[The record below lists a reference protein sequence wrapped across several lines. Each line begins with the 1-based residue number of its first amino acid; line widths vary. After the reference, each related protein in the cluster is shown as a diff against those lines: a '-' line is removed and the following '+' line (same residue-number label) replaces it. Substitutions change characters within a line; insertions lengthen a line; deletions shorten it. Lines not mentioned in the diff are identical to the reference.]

1 LSSPKSTIDSSTD
14 LDSLCSAIVLAYLR
28 TYAPKSSDFYIP
40 LSNLPRADLSLR
52 PELLP
57 VLSHAGLKLE
67 DLITLS
73 DLPPTSKRSAQLPPE
88 KTSWVLVDHNALQ
101 GDLGRTYGRRIIGCI
116 DHHDEEEKV
125 PRDCEPRIIRKS
137 GSCSSLIIEHYR
149 EAWNSLAK
157 SSTSKETM
165 AWDAELAKLALAPVL
180 IDTTNLTAESK
191 TTPTDTEAVRYL
203 TANITAEQGSECR
216 PEDYFKEISEAKED
230 IGGLSVYDILRK
242 DYKQWTEKGSLNLG
256 VSSVVKDIQFLIEK
270 SGSVE
275 KFFDVHKGF
284 AAERE
289 LALFSIMTTSTPEG
303 VFKRELLLWAT
314 NEKAVGA
321 AKKFEENAKKQLGL
335 VTGADGAHDF
345 VDENQWRRYWW
356 QERVEHSRKQVAPL
370 LRDALAE

>member
-1 LSSPKSTIDSSTD
+1 MSSPKSTIDSSID
-14 LDSLCSAIVLAYLR
+14 LDSLCSAVVLAYLR
-28 TYAPKSSDFYIP
+28 TYAPKSKTLYIP
-40 LSNLPRADLSLR
+40 LSNIPRADLSLR

-57 VLSHAGLKLE
+57 VLSHAKLKLE

-73 DLPPTSKRSAQLPPE
+73 DLPPPSKQAAQLPPD
-88 KTSWVLVDHNALQ
+88 KTSWILVDHNTLQ
-101 GDLGRTYGRRIIGCI
+101 GDLGKTYGRRIIGCI
-116 DHHDEEEKV
+116 DHHDEEGKV

-137 GSCSSLIIEHYR
+137 GSCSSLIIDHYR

-157 SSTSKETM
+157 SSSSRETII
-165 AWDAELAKLALAPVL
+165 WDAELAKLALAPVL
-180 IDTTNLTAESK
+180 IDTTNLTDESK

-203 TANITAEQGSECR
+203 AAKITATKGSEYH

-230 IGGLSVYDILRK
+230 IGSLSVYDILRK

-270 SGSVE
+270 SGSAE
-275 KFFDVHKGF
+275 KFFDILKDF

-303 VFKRELLLWAT
+303 VFKKELLLWAT

-321 AKKFEENAKKQLGL
+321 AKKFEESAKEQLGL

-345 VDENQWRRYWW
+345 GDENRWQRYWR

-370 LRDALAE
+370 LRSALTE

>member
-1 LSSPKSTIDSSTD
+1 
-14 LDSLCSAIVLAYLR
+14 
-28 TYAPKSSDFYIP
+28 
-40 LSNLPRADLSLR
+40 
-52 PELLP
+52 
-57 VLSHAGLKLE
+57 
-67 DLITLS
+67 
-73 DLPPTSKRSAQLPPE
+73 
-88 KTSWVLVDHNALQ
+88 LVDHNALQ

-125 PRDCEPRIIRKS
+125 PKACEPRIIKKS

-157 SSTSKETM
+157 SLTSKETV

-180 IDTTNLTAESK
+180 IDTTNLTDESK

-203 TANITAEQGSECR
+203 AAKITAEQGSEYH

-242 DYKQWTEKGSLNLG
+242 DYKQWTENGSTNLG
-256 VSSVVKDIQFLIEK
+256 ISSVVKDIRFLIEK
-270 SGSVE
+270 SGGVE
-275 KFFDVHKGF
+275 KFFDAHKDF

-321 AKKFEENAKKQLGL
+321 AKKFEENAKEQLGL
-335 VTGADGAHDF
+335 VTGADGAHDLF
-345 VDENQWRRYWW
+345 DENQWRRYWW
-356 QERVEHSRKQVAPL
+356 QERVEHSRKQVASL
-370 LRDALAE
+370 LRNVLAE

>member
-1 LSSPKSTIDSSTD
+1 
-14 LDSLCSAIVLAYLR
+14 VLAYLR
-28 TYAPKSSDFYIP
+28 TYSPKSKTLYIP

-57 VLSHAGLKLE
+57 VLSDAKLKLE

-73 DLPPTSKRSAQLPPE
+73 DLPPPSKRSAQLPPD
-88 KTSWVLVDHNALQ
+88 KTSWILVDHNALQ

-116 DHHDEEEKV
+116 DHHDEEGKV
-125 PRDCEPRIIRKS
+125 RRDCEPRIIRKS

-149 EAWNSLAK
+149 EAWNSLAR
-157 SSTSKETM
+157 SSTSKETII
-165 AWDAELAKLALAPVL
+165 WDAELAKLALAPVL
-180 IDTTNLTAESK
+180 IDTTNLTDESK

-203 TANITAEQGSECR
+203 AAKITAAQGSEYH
-216 PEDYFKEISEAKED
+216 PEDYCKEISEAKED

-242 DYKQWTEKGSLNLG
+242 DYKQWSEKGSMNLG

-321 AKKFEENAKKQLGL
+321 AKKFEENAKEQLGL
-335 VTGADGAHDF
+335 VTGADGAHDLG
-345 VDENQWRRYWW
+345 DENQWRRYWW

-370 LRDALAE
+370 LRNALAE